1 MTTTLDT
8 NAAVYALHLPQATSP
23 EDFRPFLPG
32 VSFTTEP
39 SSCGRGLIARFNA
52 PQDINLRT
60 RINCLLRLPLF
71 A

>member
-8 NAAVYALHLPQATSP
+8 NAVVYALHLPQATS
-23 EDFRPFLPG
+23 EADFRPFLLDIP
-32 VSFTTEP
+32 FTTEP

-52 PQDINLRT
+52 PADQNLRT
-60 RINCLLRLPLF
+60 RINCLLRFPLF